1 MNNQPKH
8 NISPNMMNSR
18 FITVFVVAVLIL
30 AGCQGMPSEKPPI
43 HPNPNMDWQE
53 KFNPQS
59 KNPFF
64 EDNRA
69 DRLPVAGTV
78 ARGQLTIDKAYH
90 EGIYEDGQFVTRMP
104 LDLSREFIK
113 RGQVRYDIYCAPCHG
128 KAGAGDGIIIGYG
141 YVPPPSFHEERV
153 IEMPDGELYSSI
165 YNGVRSMPSYRH
177 QIPVED
183 RWAIVAYIRALQR
196 SQAVTEADLQRL
208 GVSQEMISGNQSQSG
223 TSVASAVQ

>member
-1 MNNQPKH
+1 MNNELKYQIPSEKM
-8 NISPNMMNSR
+8 NIRYFSV
-18 FITVFVVAVLIL
+18 IVVFALIL
-30 AGCQGMPSEKPPI
+30 AGCQGMPSEKPPV

-59 KNPFF
+59 RNPFF

-78 ARGQLTIDKAYH
+78 ARGQLAIDKAYH
-90 EGIYEDGQFVTRMP
+90 EGIYDNGEFVTRMP
-104 LDLSREFIK
+104 LELSRDFIK
-113 RGQVRYDIYCAPCHG
+113 KGQVRYDIYCTPCHG
-128 KAGAGDGIIIGYG
+128 KAGAGDGIVIGYG
-141 YVPPPSFHEERV
+141 YVPPPSFHEERI

-177 QIPVED
+177 QIPVDD

-196 SQAVTEADLQRL
+196 SQNASEADLQRL
-208 GVSQEMISGNQSQSG
+208 GVSQEIVTGRQTYSGS
-223 TSVASAVQ
+223 SVASAVQ